1 MYRIVFTEDAR
12 KDLKELK
19 EKAPYAIDKL
29 SKLLEE
35 MQIHPRIGTG
45 QVEVLRGYD
54 GNVYSRRITKE
65 HRVVYRVC
73 DDVVEVLVLSAFGHY
88 R

>member
-19 EKAPYAIDKL
+19 KKAPYAIDKL

-35 MQIHPRIGTG
+35 MQIHPRIGTPVMLKIMYLYI
-45 QVEVLRGYD
+45 Q
-54 GNVYSRRITKE
+54 
-65 HRVVYRVC
+65 
-73 DDVVEVLVLSAFGHY
+73 
-88 R
+88 